1 MDLGLLYA
9 ALEQGQVDLV
19 AANSTDGHLAGRD
32 FKVLEDDRKYFP
44 PYEAAFVVNEG
55 LFSKEP
61 KARAA
66 LEELSGQLTTATMQK
81 LNAQVVGKHRRPAEV
96 AAEFLDGAFLP

>member
-1 MDLGLLYA
+1 
-9 ALEQGQVDLV
+9 
-19 AANSTDGHLAGRD
+19 
-32 FKVLEDDRKYFP
+32 VLEDDRKYFP

-81 LNAQVVGKHRRPAEV
+81 LNAQVVGKHRRPADV
-96 AAEFLDGAFLP
+96 VAEFLDDLASRTSPARP